1 MSRGRVFVISSPSGG
16 GKTTVIEALR
26 EKNRDL
32 CYSVSAT
39 TRDPRPGE
47 VNGRDYYFLK
57 EDEFLRKIEE
67 NAFIEWAR
75 VHNFYYGTPRDQIEK
90 YLGEGKKVILDI
102 DVQGGLKIKE
112 QIPDSVLIFLL
123 PPSMDELR
131 KRLIQRGT
139 EEEEILRV
147 RIENAKKEID
157 MADRYDYQVINDIL
171 DETVRELDSIINR
184 NNIKK

>member
-1 MSRGRVFVISSPSGG
+1 M
-16 GKTTVIEALR
+16 
-26 EKNRDL
+26 
-32 CYSVSAT
+32 
-39 TRDPRPGE
+39 
-47 VNGRDYYFLK
+47 
-57 EDEFLRKIEE
+57 
-67 NAFIEWAR
+67 
-75 VHNFYYGTPRDQIEK
+75 
-90 YLGEGKKVILDI
+90 ILDI

-147 RIENAKKEID
+147 RLENAKKEID